1 MSMRK
6 PRVWSTEPGGMDALE
21 YELLQEKAWNLMRLG
36 NRLRQAL
43 DALQAFDAERA
54 GPAERGGEDAERRE
68 ALLAE
73 AGEALWYYV
82 VQREVSGMRDNA
94 SVMRE
99 MGVPREVQLR
109 MGLASTRR
117 KTGPG

>member
-1 MSMRK
+1 
-6 PRVWSTEPGGMDALE
+6 MDALE

-43 DALQAFDAERA
+43 DTLRAFDDERA
-54 GPAERGGEDAERRE
+54 GGAAPAEGDADRRE
-68 ALLAE
+68 ELLAE

-94 SVMRE
+94 AVIRE

-117 KTGPG
+117 KAGPG

>member
-1 MSMRK
+1 MSGRK
-6 PRVWSTEPGGMDALE
+6 PRVWSTGTSGMDALE
-21 YELLQEKAWNLMRLG
+21 YELLQEKAWNLRRLA

-43 DALQAFDAERA
+43 DALHAFDAERA
-54 GPAERGGEDAERRE
+54 DGAAPADAEGRE

-82 VQREVSGMRDNA
+82 VQREVSGLRDNA

>member
-1 MSMRK
+1 
-6 PRVWSTEPGGMDALE
+6 MDALE

-54 GPAERGGEDAERRE
+54 GGAALPEKDAERRE
-68 ALLAE
+68 ELLAE

-82 VQREVSGMRDNA
+82 IQREVSGMRDNA
-94 SVMRE
+94 AVMRE

-117 KTGPG
+117 KTGSG

>member
-1 MSMRK
+1 MSVRK
-6 PRVWSTEPGGMDALE
+6 PRVWSTDTNGLDALE
-21 YELLQEKAWNLMRLG
+21 YELLQEKAWNLRRLG

-54 GPAERGGEDAERRE
+54 GGAAPTDAERRE
-68 ALLAE
+68 ELLAE

-82 VQREVSGMRDNA
+82 VQREVSGMSDNA
-94 SVMRE
+94 AMMRE

-109 MGLASTRR
+109 MGLPSTRR
-117 KTGPG
+117 KPGPG